1 MAFNLGGFLMGAS
14 TQLVKSIEEEEE
26 RLQEEKL
33 LKEEREY
40 QQAEYKR
47 RMDLTAQSDIAKEE
61 RAEKKELENLMQQA
75 VFHFGTEDAAAIAK
89 RGKGYLMQAINLGN
103 TANAAGRSGRHYLS
117 VNKNNIQA
125 ATEDLNK
132 ATIGVGDQTKQ
143 ALPTTPTI
151 TFDFERLSK
160 DIRQNEAKDL
170 DDLLGL
176 NTLEIMSAI
185 EDGNANA
192 LSLANQKQKSILDA
206 INKADPETV
215 EEVFSSP
222 LTFFTTM
229 RGQAIGDAGMETGD
243 IGQIIAK
250 TQGDPMFGSIMD
262 LDAAVRMSNSIAGYD
277 NPKLTANVKPFI
289 EQQLAAA
296 EQNLRAKSTELARE
310 FQTGSL
316 FGKDSGT
323 GGKIVNRPD
332 ILYVNTGKN
341 PMPTLAQTESFFEKN
356 KIKPKR
362 GVTVIITDGRGS
374 TRVAVNTDV
383 LRNGSKYLTY
393 DLE

>member
-75 VFHFGTEDAAAIAK
+75 VFHFGTEDAASIAK
-89 RGKGYLMQAINLGN
+89 RGKGFLMQAINLGN

-151 TFDFERLSK
+151 TFDFERLSR

-176 NTLEIMSAI
+176 NTLDIMSAI
-185 EDGNANA
+185 QNGDVNA
-192 LSLANQKQKSILDA
+192 LETANKKQKSIIDA
-206 INKADPETV
+206 MNKADPETV
-215 EEVFSSP
+215 EAVFSNP
-222 LTFFTTM
+222 LTFFNTM
-229 RGQAIGDAGMETGD
+229 RGQAIGDAGSESGE
-243 IGQIIAK
+243 IGQILSK
-250 TQGDPMFGSIMD
+250 VNGDPLFGATMD
-262 LDAAVRMSNSIAGYD
+262 YDAAVRMENAVSGYGD
-277 NPKLTANVKPFI
+277 PKLTANVTPFI
-289 EQQLAAA
+289 KNEIQSA
-296 EQNLRAKSTELARE
+296 EQDFKSKTTDLVRE
-310 FQTGSL
+310 FQTGTI
-316 FGKDSGT
+316 FGGPSSA
-323 GGKIVNRPD
+323 GGMVGGRQD
-332 ILYVNTGKN
+332 ILYVKVAGSL
-341 PMPTLAQTESFFEKN
+341 PELEKTN
-356 KIKPKR
+356 ELLTAAKVKPKR
-362 GVTVIITDGRGS
+362 GVTVIITDTNGA
-374 TRVAVNTDV
+374 TRVALNTEV
-383 LRNGSKYLTY
+383 LRKGSKYYTY

>member
-47 RMDLTAQSDIAKEE
+47 RMDLTSQSDIAKEE

-151 TFDFERLSK
+151 TFDFERLSR

-176 NTLEIMSAI
+176 NTLDIMSAI
-185 EDGNANA
+185 QNGDAN
-192 LSLANQKQKSILDA
+192 SLAIANQKQKSIIDA
-206 INKADPETV
+206 MNKADPETV
-215 EEVFSSP
+215 EEVFSNP

-250 TQGDPMFGSIMD
+250 TQGDPMFGAIMD

-296 EQNLRAKSTELARE
+296 EETLKFKSTDLVRE
-310 FQTGSL
+310 FQTGTV
-316 FGKDSGT
+316 FGGPSNT
-323 GGKIVNRPD
+323 GGMVGGRQD
-332 ILYVNTGKN
+332 IMYVKVAGGLPALEK
-341 PMPTLAQTESFFEKN
+341 TESLLNAAKV
-356 KIKPKR
+356 KPKQ
-362 GVTVIITDGRGS
+362 GVTVIITDSNGA

-383 LRNGSKYLTY
+383 LQKGSKYLTY
-393 DLE
+393 DLQ

>member
-26 RLQEEKL
+26 RLQDEKL
-33 LKEEREY
+33 LKEERDY
-40 QQAEYKR
+40 QKAEYKR
-47 RMDLTAQSDIAKEE
+47 RMDLTRESDIATED
-61 RAEKKELENLMQQA
+61 RANKKELDNLMEQA
-75 VFHFGTEDAAAIAK
+75 VFHFGAENAATLAK

-103 TANAAGRSGRHYLS
+103 TANAAGRSGKHYMS
-117 VNKNNIQA
+117 VNNNNIEA
-125 ATEDLNK
+125 ATKDLNN
-132 ATIGVGDQTKQ
+132 ATINVGDQTEQ
-143 ALPTTPTI
+143 ALTPTSTI
-151 TFDFERLSK
+151 TFDFEKLSK

-176 NTLEIMSAI
+176 NTLAMMNAI
-185 EDGNANA
+185 EDGDANA

-215 EEVFSSP
+215 EEVFSNP

-250 TQGDPMFGSIMD
+250 TQGDPMFGAIMD
-262 LDAAVRMSNSIAGYD
+262 LDAAVRMSNSIAGYN

-289 EQQLAAA
+289 EQQLASA
-296 EQNLRAKSTELARE
+296 EETLKFKSTELVRE
-310 FQTGSL
+310 FQTGSI
-316 FGKDSGT
+316 FGGPSNAGGMI
-323 GGKIVNRPD
+323 GGKTD
-332 ILYVNTGKN
+332 IMYVKVAGSL
-341 PMPTLAQTESFFEKN
+341 PELERTESLLNAAKV
-356 KIKPKR
+356 KPKQ
-362 GVTVIITDGRGS
+362 GVTVIITDSNGA

-383 LRNGSKYLTY
+383 LRKGSKYLTY
-393 DLE
+393 DLQ